1 MRGTWMLA
9 VGWIV
14 VWIGITLLA
23 GCVLAR
29 IWLNIDLPYAIYV
42 IFNVCLVA
50 AGLLLRWLAKRM
62 DQ

>member
-1 MRGTWMLA
+1 M
-9 VGWIV
+9 GWIV